1 MIPIQTL
8 ARESFIREHGYLL
21 RELRHFLKRFLQL
34 SLTEFLGRRSAM
46 GRLFEQAGGVRVNVN
61 AVSGSL
67 TAQLFLNL
75 GLDINNER
83 NRQCLS
89 PHSPHTAHRLRPLL

>member
-8 ARESFIREHGYLL
+8 ARESFIREHGDLL
-21 RELRHFLKRFLQL
+21 RELRNFLKRFLQL
-34 SLTEFLGRRSAM
+34 SLTEFLGPRRDM

-67 TAQLFLNL
+67 TAQFFLTL
-75 GLDINNER
+75 GLDIINDSHR
-83 NRQCLS
+83 RRLS
-89 PHSPHTAHRLRPLL
+89 PLSPTTPPVLTPP

>member
-8 ARESFIREHGYLL
+8 ARESFIREHGDLL
-21 RELRHFLKRFLQL
+21 RELCNFLKRFVQL
-34 SLTEFLGRRSAM
+34 SLTEFLGPRRDM

-67 TAQLFLNL
+67 TAQFFRTSGLILIMIVIAVAFLLLARVQRMAL
-75 GLDINNER
+75 GRD
-83 NRQCLS
+83 
-89 PHSPHTAHRLRPLL
+89 

>member
-8 ARESFIREHGYLL
+8 ARESFIREYGDLL
-21 RELRHFLKRFLQL
+21 RELCNFLKRFVQL
-34 SLTEFLGRRSAM
+34 SLTEFLGARRDM

-67 TAQLFLNL
+67 TAQFFRTSGLILIMIVIAVAFLLLARVQRMAL
-75 GLDINNER
+75 GR
-83 NRQCLS
+83 N
-89 PHSPHTAHRLRPLL
+89 